1 MDVCGEIVREL
12 LEGGASTRGDVE
24 ELKRR
29 ICAQA
34 GCQRVPTDAEL
45 LSRLDGADRRTL
57 LELLR
62 TKPSRTLSGVAV
74 VAVMTPPA
82 RCPHGRCAYCPGGVD
97 SGTPQSYTGDEP
109 AARRGRRVGYDPSKQ
124 VSARLE
130 QLAAAGHAT
139 DKVEL
144 VVMGGTFPATEP
156 GFRTAFV
163 KACLAVMNG
172 GSSPDLPSAIRS
184 NENAA
189 KRCVAL
195 TIETRPDLCDRAG
208 VDELLAL
215 GSTRVEIGVQT
226 TDDGVLERVGR
237 GHDTSATVEATRNL
251 KDAGLK
257 VGYHLMLGLPGLDRE
272 RDLAAMLRVFEEAD
286 FRPDLL
292 KLYPTLVM
300 EGTPLHD
307 WWRRGDYEPLDESGA
322 VDLLAGLKVR
332 LPRWVRVSRVERDI
346 PSGLIAAG
354 VRASNLR
361 QLVHQ
366 RLVEE
371 GLRCQCVR
379 CREVGRHG
387 TERLSRQ
394 SVEALGPDP
403 DAVELGEELY
413 TASQGEE
420 AFISLEL
427 PRFDALVGYARV
439 RLPSPEAWRPELEG
453 AAVLRELRVLGE
465 ALPLGATP
473 SGGAGSLQWQHRG
486 LGRRLLEASEARAL
500 DWGMRRLAVTSGMGA
515 RGYFR
520 PLGYELVGP
529 YMLSRSLER

>member
-1 MDVCGEIVREL
+1 MDVCGEIARKL
-12 LEGGASTRGDVE
+12 LEGGVSTRSEVE

-34 GCQRVPTDAEL
+34 GCERVPTDAEI
-45 LSRLDGADRRTL
+45 LSRLDGTDRRTL

-97 SGTPQSYTGDEP
+97 FGTPQSYTGDEP
-109 AARRGRRVGYDPSKQ
+109 AARRARRVDYDPSAQ

-144 VVMGGTFPATEP
+144 VIMGGTFPATDP
-156 GFRTAFV
+156 GFRTSFV
-163 KACLAVMNG
+163 KACLDVMNG
-172 GSSPDLPSAIRS
+172 RPSSDLPTAIRS
-184 NENAA
+184 NEGAP

-195 TIETRPDLCDRAG
+195 TIETRPDLCSRDG
-208 VDELLAL
+208 VDELLAM

-237 GHDTSATVEATRNL
+237 GHDTSVTVEATRNL

-272 RDLAAMLRVFEEAD
+272 QDLAAMRGIFEGAD

-307 WWRRGDYEPLDESGA
+307 WWRRGAYQPLDEEGA
-322 VDLLAGLKVR
+322 VDLLAGLKVG

-361 QLVHQ
+361 QLVHR
-366 RLVEE
+366 RLAEE
-371 GLRCQCVR
+371 GLRCHCVR

-387 TERLSRQ
+387 TERLSKGWR
-394 SVEALGPDP
+394 EAQEPDP
-403 DAVELGEELY
+403 DAVELREEIY

-427 PRFDALVGYARV
+427 PVDDALVGYARV
-439 RLPSPEAWRPELEG
+439 RLPSMEAWRQELEG

-465 ALPLGATP
+465 ALPLGAIP
-473 SGGAGSLQWQHRG
+473 SRDMGSLQWQHRG
-486 LGRRLLEASEARAL
+486 LGRRLLDASEARAL
-500 DWGMRRLAVTSGMGA
+500 DWGMSRLAVTSGMGA
-515 RGYFR
+515 RDYFR
-520 PLGYELVGP
+520 PLGYELRGP
-529 YMLSRSLER
+529 YMLSRSLNR